1 MYLIDSKIGKQV
13 LAWALVFTL
22 VLSIIP
28 TAISDE
34 SDDEWF
40 YDIYEE
46 VSDEDDDGSDDT
58 IEIGYDPDTTCEC
71 DIDITVYIDIYDE
84 DGYNIDSIYEE
95 YTINNG
101 DGNWLTQDWT
111 PNYNGTFDFY
121 VEMYDEWDN
130 LEDNWS
136 VTDD

>member
-71 DIDITVYIDIYDE
+71 DIAV
-84 DGYNIDSIYEE
+84 S
-95 YTINNG
+95 YTH
-101 DGNWLTQDWT
+101 LTLPT
-111 PNYNGTFDFY
+111 NRE
-121 VEMYDEWDN
+121 V
-130 LEDNWS
+130 
-136 VTDD
+136 